1 MIFVTPIRFKRKFFS
16 APSSL
21 GSYYFSLA
29 NEITGRLRSRREG
42 VEKGWTCRM
51 FWQTFQTCSGALDR
65 ITSVAVL
72 NKAAEK
78 RSRQSS
84 PSRLTNKDRVL
95 FVYRPDEW
103 SMSHCLFT
111 FVAAGSAQSHVTG
124 HNIRT
129 PPTFLPVFSTN
140 PQMLTSKWIHLM
152 YILDHL
158 QNNCFV
164 LYYILYSLDSF
175 RALVIVK

>member
-1 MIFVTPIRFKRKFFS
+1 M
-16 APSSL
+16 
-21 GSYYFSLA
+21 
-29 NEITGRLRSRREG
+29 
-42 VEKGWTCRM
+42 
-51 FWQTFQTCSGALDR
+51 
-65 ITSVAVL
+65 AVL

-111 FVAAGSAQSHVTG
+111 FVAAGNAQSHVTG

-129 PPTFLPVFSTN
+129 PQPTGLFDKPSNVDIEVNTLNVYF
-140 PQMLTSKWIHLM
+140 
-152 YILDHL
+152 ILDHL
-158 QNNCFV
+158 QNNCFYPL
-164 LYYILYSLDSF
+164 LYTL
-175 RALVIVK
+175 